1 MASKKKGTK
10 AAKPA
15 AGTVTHHVTVPAG
28 TKAIIIHVTIGKPGK
43 VLKMAKSG
51 IDDDPLGGDG

>member
-10 AAKPA
+10 ATKAS
-15 AGTVTHHVTVPAG
+15 GTVTHHVTVPAG
-28 TKAIIIHVTIGKPGK
+28 TKAIIILVTIGKPGK

-51 IDDDPLGGDG
+51 IDDNPLGGGG